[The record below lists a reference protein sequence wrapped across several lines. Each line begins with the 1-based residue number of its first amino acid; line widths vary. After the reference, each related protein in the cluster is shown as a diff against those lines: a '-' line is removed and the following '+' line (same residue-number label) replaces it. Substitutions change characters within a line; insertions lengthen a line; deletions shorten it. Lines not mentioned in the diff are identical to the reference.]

1 MGTFVLIVALV
12 SLFGIEV
19 ATHTMGDETAL
30 LKLGA
35 LPTNGQLNS
44 QYWRLLTYSFLH
56 LNPLHL
62 LLNVVLLWWI
72 GRVVE
77 RRVGTLRAGAIYGA
91 SVVLGASATLAVR
104 SLSPHPGSAIGAS
117 AGLFGLLGAALVLVY
132 RADAARFGQG
142 RGLRVGLWLCL
153 LIGLGISCVP
163 NVSLAGHLGGLVSG
177 PVLGAVLAVRRNAA

>member
-1 MGTFVLIVALV
+1 VPPRSSVAFWPLFRHVALLVGAVRIVGGLAEVGGGRTHICLIIRIPDERRPDSDYLQEEGRPMGTFVLIVALV

-62 LLNVVLLWWI
+62 LLNVALFWWI
-72 GRVVE
+72 GRVV
-77 RRVGTLRAGAIYGA
+77 
-91 SVVLGASATLAVR
+91 
-104 SLSPHPGSAIGAS
+104 
-117 AGLFGLLGAALVLVY
+117 
-132 RADAARFGQG
+132 
-142 RGLRVGLWLCL
+142 
-153 LIGLGISCVP
+153 
-163 NVSLAGHLGGLVSG
+163 
-177 PVLGAVLAVRRNAA
+177 